1 MNHKNQQ
8 KDVGKTDMLTLLSTF
23 TQLYTFLLFFIASFV
38 SVSMEYI
45 QLTN

>member
-8 KDVGKTDMLTLLSTF
+8 KHVGKTDMLTLLSTF